1 MYTLGNLVTKVS
13 QVKSNNSIILN
24 AGVFGGLC
32 YIDVNYFSCFLRE
45 SEMNATAVNNDVQSL
60 LKPLPKAFN
69 KKKFALSYG
78 VVNNQVLSEIQNLAK
93 KQCLGKNPWPEI
105 NNINSWMITAET
117 ATFMKW
123 GGLGM
128 IASELPEAFNAVYG
142 KNGDKLS
149 VVTPLYLGN
158 TGKKKAV
165 LSGDVYTG
173 GENKQIQLKEVKV
186 ITVPF
191 VGDKQA
197 LNKFKVK
204 VYTGRFNDTDYIFFE
219 NERFFSINPHKD
231 NPPAQDGCYVKNEYG
246 INEVERFAFLS
257 KAVYELLKEI
267 FDGKIKDISAPN
279 VVIANDWHSGALS
292 GLTKYFTVA
301 QAEALRMKPE
311 LADKLKALP
320 IVHIAHH
327 LGYQGWDYE
336 LTSKLLNSLYE
347 NTATLVFKN
356 AKAIKNSN
364 PRAVNTLIVSDCYNQ
379 ASCNFH
385 LADRVVTVSKN
396 YMEEVSK
403 ELGFGFDFRDILK
416 IRKDHRNFFGIV
428 NGYEKKLISPNQ
440 EKIAGVNDY
449 FREFEFKVFDEHS
462 LDAKNH
468 NKAEFIRFISKIAS
482 DPDYKKSVIPL
493 IETYKFADISQS
505 VKNPAETPI
514 FCATSRLV
522 EQKGYDIAAQ
532 AILKL
537 IQDYDDFKKEL
548 PIFVM
553 GGAGDDVNFAILT
566 ELKDKVSKINP
577 EAGKR
582 IFVFRGYRDQ
592 FAYAVQ
598 LASDFYLMPCRFEPC
613 GLTQMEAM
621 AKGALPVAMS
631 TGGLVDTI
639 DDGVNGFRTEVFFTE
654 GRRVYGSNLTAQ
666 RLKNNVNAYAETLRK
681 SLDTF
686 YENPET
692 IMQMKKNAMIKDFGW
707 SVEGGSLE
715 KYYNLLRFGHL

>member
-1 MYTLGNLVTKVS
+1 
-13 QVKSNNSIILN
+13 
-24 AGVFGGLC
+24 
-32 YIDVNYFSCFLRE
+32 
-45 SEMNATAVNNDVQSL
+45 MNANAVNFDVQNQL
-60 LKPLPKAFN
+60 RPLPKAFN
-69 KKKFALSYG
+69 KKKFVLSYN
-78 VVNNQVLSEIQNLAK
+78 VVNNPILSEIQNLSK

-105 NNINSWMITAET
+105 QKINSWMISAET

-128 IASELPEAFNAVYG
+128 IASELPEVFNHVFG
-142 KNGDKLS
+142 KNGEQLS
-149 VVTPLYLGN
+149 VVTPMYLGD
-158 TGKKKAV
+158 TKKKKAAFE
-165 LSGDVYTG
+165 GDVYTG
-173 GENKQIQLKEVKV
+173 TENKKIQLKKIRV

-191 VGDKQA
+191 AADRPA
-197 LNKFKVK
+197 LHKFKVT
-204 VYTGRFNDTDYIFFE
+204 VYTGVFNNTNYIFLA
-219 NERFFSINPHKD
+219 NDRFFSINPHPD
-231 NPPAQDGCYVKNEYG
+231 NPSAQDGCYVMNEFG
-246 INEVERFAFLS
+246 INEVERFAFFS

-267 FDGKIKDISAPN
+267 FEGKIKDISRPN
-279 VVIANDWHSGALS
+279 VLIANDWHSGALS
-292 GLTKYFTVA
+292 GLTKYFTKA
-301 QAEALRMKPE
+301 QIEAQRMSPE
-311 LADKLKALP
+311 LAEKMKALP
-320 IVHIAHH
+320 IVHVAHH
-327 LGYQGWDYE
+327 LGYQGWDYDN
-336 LTSKLLNSLYE
+336 TSRILNSLYE

-364 PRAVNTLIVSDCYNQ
+364 PRATNTLIVSDCYNQ

-428 NGYEKKLISPNQ
+428 NGYEKKLISPNK
-440 EKIAGVNDY
+440 EKIEGLNTY
-449 FREFEFKVFDEHS
+449 FQGFDFRVFDENS
-462 LDAKNH
+462 LEAKNH
-468 NKAEFIRFISKIAS
+468 NKAEFIKLISKIAA

-493 IETYKFADISQS
+493 IDIYKFEDISQS

-537 IQDYDDFKKEL
+537 IHEFDDFKKEL

-553 GGAGDDVNFAILT
+553 GGAGDDTNFAILT
-566 ELKDKVSKINP
+566 HLKDKISQINP
-577 EAGKR
+577 KAGER

-621 AKGALPVAMS
+621 AKGALPVARS
-631 TGGLVDTI
+631 TGGLVDTV

-654 GRRVYGSNLTAQ
+654 GRRVYGNNLTAK
-666 RLKNNVNAYAETLRK
+666 RLKNNVNAYAETLQK
-681 SLDTF
+681 VLDTF
-686 YENPET
+686 YNNPQT
-692 IMQMKKNAMIKDFGW
+692 ITEMKKNAMIKNFGW
-707 SVEGGSLE
+707 DVEDGSLY

>member
-1 MYTLGNLVTKVS
+1 
-13 QVKSNNSIILN
+13 
-24 AGVFGGLC
+24 
-32 YIDVNYFSCFLRE
+32 
-45 SEMNATAVNNDVQSL
+45 MNANAVNFDVQNQL
-60 LKPLPKAFN
+60 RPLPKAFN
-69 KKKFALSYG
+69 KKKFVLSYN
-78 VVNNQVLSEIQNLAK
+78 VVNNPILSEIQNLSK

-105 NNINSWMITAET
+105 QKINSWMISAET

-128 IASELPEAFNAVYG
+128 IASELPEVFNHVFG
-142 KNGDKLS
+142 KNGEQLS
-149 VVTPLYLGN
+149 VVTPMYLGD
-158 TGKKKAV
+158 TKKKKAV
-165 LSGDVYTG
+165 FEGDVYTG
-173 GENKQIQLKEVKV
+173 TENKKIQLKKIRV

-191 VGDKQA
+191 AADRPA
-197 LNKFKVK
+197 LHKFKVT
-204 VYTGRFNDTDYIFFE
+204 VYTGVFNNTNYIFLA
-219 NERFFSINPHKD
+219 NDRFFSINPHPD
-231 NPPAQDGCYVKNEYG
+231 NPSAQDGCYVMNEFG
-246 INEVERFAFLS
+246 INEVERFAFFS

-267 FDGKIKDISAPN
+267 FEGKIKDISRPN
-279 VVIANDWHSGALS
+279 VLIANDWHSGALS
-292 GLTKYFTVA
+292 GLTKYFTKA
-301 QAEALRMKPE
+301 QIEAQRMSPE
-311 LADKLKALP
+311 LAEKMKSLP
-320 IVHIAHH
+320 IVHVAHH
-327 LGYQGWDYE
+327 LGYQGWDYDN
-336 LTSKLLNSLYE
+336 TSRILNSLYE

-364 PRAVNTLIVSDCYNQ
+364 PRATNTLIVSDCYNQ

-428 NGYEKKLISPNQ
+428 NGYEKKLISPNK
-440 EKIAGVNDY
+440 EKIEGLNTY
-449 FREFEFKVFDEHS
+449 FQGFDFRVFDENS
-462 LDAKNH
+462 LEAKNH
-468 NKAEFIRFISKIAS
+468 NKAEFIKLISKIAA

-493 IETYKFADISQS
+493 IDIYKFEDISQS

-537 IQDYDDFKKEL
+537 IHEFDDFKKEL

-553 GGAGDDVNFAILT
+553 GGAGDDTNFAILT
-566 ELKDKVSKINP
+566 HLKDKISQINP
-577 EAGKR
+577 KAGER

-631 TGGLVDTI
+631 TGGLVDTV

-654 GRRVYGSNLTAQ
+654 GRRVYGNNLTAK
-666 RLKNNVNAYAETLRK
+666 RLKNNVNAYAETLQK
-681 SLDTF
+681 VLDTF
-686 YENPET
+686 YNNPQT
-692 IMQMKKNAMIKDFGW
+692 ITEMKKNAMIKNFGW
-707 SVEGGSLE
+707 DVEDGSLY

>member
-1 MYTLGNLVTKVS
+1 
-13 QVKSNNSIILN
+13 
-24 AGVFGGLC
+24 
-32 YIDVNYFSCFLRE
+32 
-45 SEMNATAVNNDVQSL
+45 MNANAVNFDVQNQL
-60 LKPLPKAFN
+60 RPLPKAFN
-69 KKKFALSYG
+69 KKKFVLSYN
-78 VVNNQVLSEIQNLAK
+78 VVNNPILSEIQNLSK

-105 NNINSWMITAET
+105 QKINSWMISAET

-128 IASELPEAFNAVYG
+128 IASELPEVFNHVFG
-142 KNGDKLS
+142 KNGEQLS
-149 VVTPLYLGN
+149 VVTPMYLGD
-158 TGKKKAV
+158 TKKKKAAFE
-165 LSGDVYTG
+165 GDVYTG
-173 GENKQIQLKEVKV
+173 TENKKIQLKKIRV

-191 VGDKQA
+191 AADRPA
-197 LNKFKVK
+197 LHKFKVT
-204 VYTGRFNDTDYIFFE
+204 VYTGVFNNTNYIFLA
-219 NERFFSINPHKD
+219 NDRFFSINPHPD
-231 NPPAQDGCYVKNEYG
+231 NPSAQDGCYVMNEFG
-246 INEVERFAFLS
+246 INEVERFAFFS

-267 FDGKIKDISAPN
+267 FEGKIKDISRPN
-279 VVIANDWHSGALS
+279 VLIANDWHSGALS
-292 GLTKYFTVA
+292 GLTKYFTKA
-301 QAEALRMKPE
+301 QIEAQRMSPE
-311 LADKLKALP
+311 LAEKMKALP
-320 IVHIAHH
+320 IVHVAHH
-327 LGYQGWDYE
+327 LGYQGWDYDN
-336 LTSKLLNSLYE
+336 TSRILNSLYE

-364 PRAVNTLIVSDCYNQ
+364 PRATNTLIVSDCYNQ

-428 NGYEKKLISPNQ
+428 NGYEKKLISPNK
-440 EKIAGVNDY
+440 EKIEGLNTY
-449 FREFEFKVFDEHS
+449 FQGFDFRVFDENS
-462 LDAKNH
+462 LEAKNH
-468 NKAEFIRFISKIAS
+468 NKAEFIKLISKIAA

-493 IETYKFADISQS
+493 IDIYKFEDISQS

-537 IQDYDDFKKEL
+537 IHEFDDFKKEL

-553 GGAGDDVNFAILT
+553 GGAGDDTNFAILT
-566 ELKDKVSKINP
+566 HLKDKISQINP
-577 EAGKR
+577 KAGER

-621 AKGALPVAMS
+621 TKGALPVAMS
-631 TGGLVDTI
+631 TGGLVDTV

-654 GRRVYGSNLTAQ
+654 GRRVYGNNLTAK
-666 RLKNNVNAYAETLRK
+666 RLKNNVNAYAETLQK
-681 SLDTF
+681 VLDTF
-686 YENPET
+686 YNNPQT
-692 IMQMKKNAMIKDFGW
+692 ITEMKKNAMIKNFGW
-707 SVEGGSLE
+707 DVEDGSLY

>member
-1 MYTLGNLVTKVS
+1 
-13 QVKSNNSIILN
+13 
-24 AGVFGGLC
+24 
-32 YIDVNYFSCFLRE
+32 
-45 SEMNATAVNNDVQSL
+45 MNANAVNFDVQNQL
-60 LKPLPKAFN
+60 RPLPKAFN
-69 KKKFALSYG
+69 KKKFVLSYN
-78 VVNNQVLSEIQNLAK
+78 VVNNPILSEIQNLSK

-105 NNINSWMITAET
+105 QKINSWMISAET

-128 IASELPEAFNAVYG
+128 IASELPEVFNHVFG
-142 KNGDKLS
+142 KNGEQLS
-149 VVTPLYLGN
+149 VVTPMYLGD
-158 TGKKKAV
+158 TKKKKAAFE
-165 LSGDVYTG
+165 GDVYTG
-173 GENKQIQLKEVKV
+173 TENKKIQLKKIRV

-191 VGDKQA
+191 AADRPA
-197 LNKFKVK
+197 LHKFKVT
-204 VYTGRFNDTDYIFFE
+204 VYTGVFNNTNYIFLA
-219 NERFFSINPHKD
+219 NDRFFSINPHPD
-231 NPPAQDGCYVKNEYG
+231 NPSAQDGCYVMNEFG
-246 INEVERFAFLS
+246 INEVERFAFFS

-267 FDGKIKDISAPN
+267 FEGKIKDISRPN
-279 VVIANDWHSGALS
+279 VLIANDWHSGALS
-292 GLTKYFTVA
+292 GLTKYFTKA
-301 QAEALRMKPE
+301 QIEAQRMSPE
-311 LADKLKALP
+311 LAEKMKALP
-320 IVHIAHH
+320 IVHVAHH
-327 LGYQGWDYE
+327 LGYQGWDYDN
-336 LTSKLLNSLYE
+336 TSRILNSLYE

-364 PRAVNTLIVSDCYNQ
+364 PRATNTLIVSDCYNQ

-428 NGYEKKLISPNQ
+428 NGYEKKLISPNK
-440 EKIAGVNDY
+440 EKIEGLNTY
-449 FREFEFKVFDEHS
+449 FQGFDFRVFDENS
-462 LDAKNH
+462 LEAKNH
-468 NKAEFIRFISKIAS
+468 NTAEFIKLISKIAA

-493 IETYKFADISQS
+493 IDIYKFEDISQS

-537 IQDYDDFKKEL
+537 IHEFDDFKKEL

-553 GGAGDDVNFAILT
+553 GGAGDDTNFAILT
-566 ELKDKVSKINP
+566 HLKDKISQINP
-577 EAGKR
+577 KAGER

-631 TGGLVDTI
+631 TGGLVDTV

-654 GRRVYGSNLTAQ
+654 GRRVYGNNLTAK
-666 RLKNNVNAYAETLRK
+666 RLKNNVNAYAETLQK
-681 SLDTF
+681 VLDTF
-686 YENPET
+686 YNNPQT
-692 IMQMKKNAMIKDFGW
+692 ITEMKKNAMIKNFGW
-707 SVEGGSLE
+707 DVEDGSLY

>member
-1 MYTLGNLVTKVS
+1 
-13 QVKSNNSIILN
+13 
-24 AGVFGGLC
+24 
-32 YIDVNYFSCFLRE
+32 
-45 SEMNATAVNNDVQSL
+45 MNANAVNFDVQNQL
-60 LKPLPKAFN
+60 RPLPKAFN
-69 KKKFALSYG
+69 KKKFVLSYN
-78 VVNNQVLSEIQNLAK
+78 VVNNPILSEIQNLSK

-105 NNINSWMITAET
+105 QKINSWMISAET

-128 IASELPEAFNAVYG
+128 IASELPEVFNHVFG
-142 KNGDKLS
+142 KNGEQLS
-149 VVTPLYLGN
+149 VVTPMYLGD
-158 TGKKKAV
+158 TKKKKAAFE
-165 LSGDVYTG
+165 GDVYTG
-173 GENKQIQLKEVKV
+173 TENKKIQLKKIRV

-191 VGDKQA
+191 AADRPA
-197 LNKFKVK
+197 LHKFKVT
-204 VYTGRFNDTDYIFFE
+204 VYTGVFNNTNYIFLA
-219 NERFFSINPHKD
+219 NDRFFSINPHPD
-231 NPPAQDGCYVKNEYG
+231 NPSAQDGCYVMNEFG
-246 INEVERFAFLS
+246 INEVERFAFFS

-267 FDGKIKDISAPN
+267 FEGKIKDISRPN
-279 VVIANDWHSGALS
+279 VLISNDWHSGALS
-292 GLTKYFTVA
+292 GLTKYFTKA
-301 QAEALRMKPE
+301 QIEAQRMSPE
-311 LADKLKALP
+311 LAEKMKALP
-320 IVHIAHH
+320 IVHVAHH
-327 LGYQGWDYE
+327 LGYQGWDYDN
-336 LTSKLLNSLYE
+336 TSRILNSLYE

-364 PRAVNTLIVSDCYNQ
+364 PRATNTLIVSDCYNQ

-428 NGYEKKLISPNQ
+428 NGYEKKLISPNK
-440 EKIAGVNDY
+440 EKIEGLNTY
-449 FREFEFKVFDEHS
+449 FQGFDFRVFDENS
-462 LDAKNH
+462 LEAKNH
-468 NKAEFIRFISKIAS
+468 NKAEFIKLISKIAA

-493 IETYKFADISQS
+493 IDIYKFEDISQS

-537 IQDYDDFKKEL
+537 IHEFDDFKKEL

-553 GGAGDDVNFAILT
+553 GGAGDDTNFAILT
-566 ELKDKVSKINP
+566 HLKDKISQINP
-577 EAGKR
+577 KAGER

-631 TGGLVDTI
+631 TGGLVDTV

-654 GRRVYGSNLTAQ
+654 GRRVYGNNLTAK
-666 RLKNNVNAYAETLRK
+666 RLKNNVNAYAETLQK
-681 SLDTF
+681 VLDTF
-686 YENPET
+686 YNNPQT
-692 IMQMKKNAMIKDFGW
+692 ITEMKKNAMIKNFGW
-707 SVEGGSLE
+707 DVEDGSLY

>member
-1 MYTLGNLVTKVS
+1 
-13 QVKSNNSIILN
+13 
-24 AGVFGGLC
+24 
-32 YIDVNYFSCFLRE
+32 
-45 SEMNATAVNNDVQSL
+45 MNANAVNFDVQNQL
-60 LKPLPKAFN
+60 RPLPKAFN
-69 KKKFALSYG
+69 KKKFVLSYN
-78 VVNNQVLSEIQNLAK
+78 VVNNPILSEIQNLSK

-105 NNINSWMITAET
+105 QKINSWMISAET

-128 IASELPEAFNAVYG
+128 IASELPEVFNHVFG
-142 KNGDKLS
+142 KNGEQLS
-149 VVTPLYLGN
+149 VVTPMYLGD
-158 TGKKKAV
+158 TKKKKAAFE
-165 LSGDVYTG
+165 GDVYTG
-173 GENKQIQLKEVKV
+173 TENKKIQLKKIRV

-191 VGDKQA
+191 AADRPA
-197 LNKFKVK
+197 LHKFKVT
-204 VYTGRFNDTDYIFFE
+204 VYTGVFNNTNYIFLA
-219 NERFFSINPHKD
+219 NDRFFSINPHPD
-231 NPPAQDGCYVKNEYG
+231 NPSAQDGCYVMNEFG
-246 INEVERFAFLS
+246 INEVERFAFFS

-267 FDGKIKDISAPN
+267 FEGKIKDISRPN
-279 VVIANDWHSGALS
+279 VLIANDWHSGALS
-292 GLTKYFTVA
+292 GLTKYFTKA
-301 QAEALRMKPE
+301 QIEAQRMSPE
-311 LADKLKALP
+311 LAEKMKTLP
-320 IVHIAHH
+320 IVHVAHH
-327 LGYQGWDYE
+327 LGYQGWDYDN
-336 LTSKLLNSLYE
+336 TSRILNSLYE

-364 PRAVNTLIVSDCYNQ
+364 PRATNTLIVSDCYNQ

-428 NGYEKKLISPNQ
+428 NGYEKKLISPNK
-440 EKIAGVNDY
+440 EKIEGLNTY
-449 FREFEFKVFDEHS
+449 FQGFDFRVFDENS
-462 LDAKNH
+462 LEAKNH
-468 NKAEFIRFISKIAS
+468 NKAEFIKLISKIAA

-493 IETYKFADISQS
+493 IDIYKFEDISQS

-537 IQDYDDFKKEL
+537 IHEFDDFKKEL

-553 GGAGDDVNFAILT
+553 GGAGDDTNFAILT
-566 ELKDKVSKINP
+566 HLKDKISQINP
-577 EAGKR
+577 KAGER

-631 TGGLVDTI
+631 TGGLVDTV

-654 GRRVYGSNLTAQ
+654 GRRVYGNNLTAK
-666 RLKNNVNAYAETLRK
+666 RLKNNVNAYAETLQK
-681 SLDTF
+681 VLDTF
-686 YENPET
+686 YNNPQT
-692 IMQMKKNAMIKDFGW
+692 ITEMKKNAMIKNFGW
-707 SVEGGSLE
+707 DVEDGSLY

>member
-1 MYTLGNLVTKVS
+1 
-13 QVKSNNSIILN
+13 
-24 AGVFGGLC
+24 
-32 YIDVNYFSCFLRE
+32 
-45 SEMNATAVNNDVQSL
+45 MNANAVNFDVQNQL
-60 LKPLPKAFN
+60 RPLPKAFN
-69 KKKFALSYG
+69 KKKFVLSYN
-78 VVNNQVLSEIQNLAK
+78 VVNNPILSEIQNLSK

-105 NNINSWMITAET
+105 QKINSWMISAET

-128 IASELPEAFNAVYG
+128 IASELPEVFNHVFG
-142 KNGDKLS
+142 KNGEQLS
-149 VVTPLYLGN
+149 VVTPMYLGD
-158 TGKKKAV
+158 TKKKKAAFE
-165 LSGDVYTG
+165 GDVYTG
-173 GENKQIQLKEVKV
+173 TENKKIQLKKIRV

-191 VGDKQA
+191 AADRPA
-197 LNKFKVK
+197 LHKFKVT
-204 VYTGRFNDTDYIFFE
+204 VYTGVFNNTNYIFLA
-219 NERFFSINPHKD
+219 NDRFFSINPHPD
-231 NPPAQDGCYVKNEYG
+231 NPSAQDGCYVMNEFG
-246 INEVERFAFLS
+246 INEVERFAFFS

-267 FDGKIKDISAPN
+267 FEGKIKDISRPN
-279 VVIANDWHSGALS
+279 VLIANDWHSGALS
-292 GLTKYFTVA
+292 GLTKYFTKA
-301 QAEALRMKPE
+301 QIEAQRMSPE
-311 LADKLKALP
+311 LAEKMKALP
-320 IVHIAHH
+320 IVHVSHH
-327 LGYQGWDYE
+327 LGYQGWDYDN
-336 LTSKLLNSLYE
+336 TSRILYSLYE

-364 PRAVNTLIVSDCYNQ
+364 PRATNTLIVSDCYNQ

-428 NGYEKKLISPNQ
+428 NGYEKKLISPNK
-440 EKIAGVNDY
+440 EKIEGLNTY
-449 FREFEFKVFDEHS
+449 FQGFDFRVFDENS
-462 LDAKNH
+462 LEAKNH
-468 NKAEFIRFISKIAS
+468 NKAEFIKLISKIAA

-493 IETYKFADISQS
+493 IDIYKFEDISQS

-537 IQDYDDFKKEL
+537 IHEFDDFKKEL

-553 GGAGDDVNFAILT
+553 GGAGDDTNFAILT
-566 ELKDKVSKINP
+566 HLKDKISQINP
-577 EAGKR
+577 KAGER

-631 TGGLVDTI
+631 TGGLVDTV

-654 GRRVYGSNLTAQ
+654 GRRVYGNNLTAK
-666 RLKNNVNAYAETLRK
+666 RLKNNVNAYAETLQK
-681 SLDTF
+681 VLDTF
-686 YENPET
+686 YNNPQT
-692 IMQMKKNAMIKDFGW
+692 ITEMKKNAMIKNFGW
-707 SVEGGSLE
+707 DVEDGSLY

>member
-1 MYTLGNLVTKVS
+1 
-13 QVKSNNSIILN
+13 
-24 AGVFGGLC
+24 
-32 YIDVNYFSCFLRE
+32 
-45 SEMNATAVNNDVQSL
+45 
-60 LKPLPKAFN
+60 
-69 KKKFALSYG
+69 
-78 VVNNQVLSEIQNLAK
+78 
-93 KQCLGKNPWPEI
+93 
-105 NNINSWMITAET
+105 MISAET

-128 IASELPEAFNAVYG
+128 IASELPEVFNHVFG
-142 KNGDKLS
+142 KNGEQLS
-149 VVTPLYLGN
+149 VVTPMYLGD
-158 TGKKKAV
+158 TKKKKAAFE
-165 LSGDVYTG
+165 GDVYTG
-173 GENKQIQLKEVKV
+173 TENKKIQLKKIRV

-191 VGDKQA
+191 AADRPA
-197 LNKFKVK
+197 LHKFKVT
-204 VYTGRFNDTDYIFFE
+204 VYTGVFNNTNYIFLA
-219 NERFFSINPHKD
+219 NDRFFSINPHPN
-231 NPPAQDGCYVKNEYG
+231 NPSAQDGCYVMNEFG
-246 INEVERFAFLS
+246 INEVERFAFFS

-267 FDGKIKDISAPN
+267 FEGKIKDISRPN
-279 VVIANDWHSGALS
+279 VLIANDWHSGALS
-292 GLTKYFTVA
+292 GLTKYFTKA
-301 QAEALRMKPE
+301 QIEAQRMSPE
-311 LADKLKALP
+311 LAEKMKSLP
-320 IVHIAHH
+320 IVHVAHH
-327 LGYQGWDYE
+327 LGYQGWDYDN
-336 LTSKLLNSLYE
+336 TSRILNSLYE

-364 PRAVNTLIVSDCYNQ
+364 PRATNTLIVSDCYNQ

-428 NGYEKKLISPNQ
+428 NGYEKKLISPNK
-440 EKIAGVNDY
+440 EKIEGLNTY
-449 FREFEFKVFDEHS
+449 FQGFDFRVFDENS
-462 LDAKNH
+462 LEAKNH
-468 NKAEFIRFISKIAS
+468 NKAEFIKLISKIAA

-493 IETYKFADISQS
+493 IDIYKFEDISQS

-537 IQDYDDFKKEL
+537 IHEFDDFKKEL

-553 GGAGDDVNFAILT
+553 GGAGDDTNFAILT
-566 ELKDKVSKINP
+566 HLKDKISQINP
-577 EAGKR
+577 KAGER

-631 TGGLVDTI
+631 TGGLVDTV

-654 GRRVYGSNLTAQ
+654 GRRVYGNNLTAK
-666 RLKNNVNAYAETLRK
+666 RLKNNVNAYAETLQK
-681 SLDTF
+681 VLDTF
-686 YENPET
+686 YNNPQT
-692 IMQMKKNAMIKDFGW
+692 ITEMKKNAMIKNFGW
-707 SVEGGSLE
+707 DVEDGSLY

>member
-1 MYTLGNLVTKVS
+1 
-13 QVKSNNSIILN
+13 
-24 AGVFGGLC
+24 
-32 YIDVNYFSCFLRE
+32 
-45 SEMNATAVNNDVQSL
+45 MNANAVNFDVQNQL
-60 LKPLPKAFN
+60 RPLPKAFN
-69 KKKFALSYG
+69 KKKFVLSYN
-78 VVNNQVLSEIQNLAK
+78 VVNNPILSEIQNLSK

-105 NNINSWMITAET
+105 QKINSWMISAET

-128 IASELPEAFNAVYG
+128 IASELPEVFNHVFG
-142 KNGDKLS
+142 KNGEQLS
-149 VVTPLYLGN
+149 VVTPMYLGD
-158 TGKKKAV
+158 TKKKKAAFE
-165 LSGDVYTG
+165 GDVYTG
-173 GENKQIQLKEVKV
+173 TENKKIQLKKIRV

-191 VGDKQA
+191 AADRPA
-197 LNKFKVK
+197 LHKFKVT
-204 VYTGRFNDTDYIFFE
+204 VYTGVFNNTNYIFLA
-219 NERFFSINPHKD
+219 NDRFFSINPHPD
-231 NPPAQDGCYVKNEYG
+231 NPSAQDGCYVMNEFG
-246 INEVERFAFLS
+246 INEVERFAFFS

-267 FDGKIKDISAPN
+267 FEGKIKDISRPN
-279 VVIANDWHSGALS
+279 VLIANDWHSGALS
-292 GLTKYFTVA
+292 GLTKYFTKA
-301 QAEALRMKPE
+301 QIEAQRMSPE
-311 LADKLKALP
+311 LAEKMKALP
-320 IVHIAHH
+320 IVHVAHH
-327 LGYQGWDYE
+327 LGYQAWDYDN
-336 LTSKLLNSLYE
+336 TSRILNSLYE

-364 PRAVNTLIVSDCYNQ
+364 PRATNTLIVSDCYNQ

-428 NGYEKKLISPNQ
+428 NGYEKKLISPNK
-440 EKIAGVNDY
+440 EKIEGLNTY
-449 FREFEFKVFDEHS
+449 FQGFDFRVFDENS
-462 LDAKNH
+462 LEAKNH
-468 NKAEFIRFISKIAS
+468 NKAEFIKLISKIAA

-493 IETYKFADISQS
+493 IDIYKFEDISQS

-537 IQDYDDFKKEL
+537 IHEFDDFKKEL

-553 GGAGDDVNFAILT
+553 GGAGDDTNFAILT
-566 ELKDKVSKINP
+566 HLKDKISQINP
-577 EAGKR
+577 KAGER

-631 TGGLVDTI
+631 TGGLVDTV

-654 GRRVYGSNLTAQ
+654 GRRVYGNNLTAK
-666 RLKNNVNAYAETLRK
+666 RLKNNVNAYAETLQK
-681 SLDTF
+681 VLDTF
-686 YENPET
+686 YNNPQT
-692 IMQMKKNAMIKDFGW
+692 ITEMKKNAMIKNFGW
-707 SVEGGSLE
+707 DVEDGSLY

>member
-1 MYTLGNLVTKVS
+1 
-13 QVKSNNSIILN
+13 
-24 AGVFGGLC
+24 
-32 YIDVNYFSCFLRE
+32 
-45 SEMNATAVNNDVQSL
+45 MNANAVNFDVQNQL
-60 LKPLPKAFN
+60 RPLPKAFN
-69 KKKFALSYG
+69 KKKFVLSYN
-78 VVNNQVLSEIQNLAK
+78 VVNNPILSEIQNLSK

-105 NNINSWMITAET
+105 QKINSWMISAET

-128 IASELPEAFNAVYG
+128 IASELPEVFNHVFG
-142 KNGDKLS
+142 KNGEQLS
-149 VVTPLYLGN
+149 VVTPMYLGD
-158 TGKKKAV
+158 TKKKKAAFE
-165 LSGDVYTG
+165 GDVYTG
-173 GENKQIQLKEVKV
+173 TENKKIQLKKIRV

-191 VGDKQA
+191 AADRPA
-197 LNKFKVK
+197 LHKFKVT
-204 VYTGRFNDTDYIFFE
+204 VYTGVFNNTNYIFLA
-219 NERFFSINPHKD
+219 NDRFFSINPHPD
-231 NPPAQDGCYVKNEYG
+231 NPSAQDGCYVMNEFG
-246 INEVERFAFLS
+246 INEVERFAFFS

-267 FDGKIKDISAPN
+267 FEGKIKDISRPN
-279 VVIANDWHSGALS
+279 VLIANDWHSGALS
-292 GLTKYFTVA
+292 GLTKYFTKA
-301 QAEALRMKPE
+301 QIEAQRMSPE
-311 LADKLKALP
+311 LAEKMKALP
-320 IVHIAHH
+320 IVHVAHH
-327 LGYQGWDYE
+327 LGYQGWDYDN
-336 LTSKLLNSLYE
+336 TSRILNSLYE

-364 PRAVNTLIVSDCYNQ
+364 PRATNTLIVSDCYNQ

-428 NGYEKKLISPNQ
+428 NGYEKKLISPNK
-440 EKIAGVNDY
+440 EKIEGLNTY
-449 FREFEFKVFDEHS
+449 FQGFDFRVFDENS
-462 LDAKNH
+462 LEAKNH
-468 NKAEFIRFISKIAS
+468 NKAEFIKLISKIAA

-493 IETYKFADISQS
+493 IDIYKFEDISQS

-537 IQDYDDFKKEL
+537 IHEFDDFKKEL

-553 GGAGDDVNFAILT
+553 GGAGDDTNFAILT
-566 ELKDKVSKINP
+566 HLKDKISQINP
-577 EAGKR
+577 KAGER
-582 IFVFRGYRDQ
+582 IFIFRGYRDQ

-631 TGGLVDTI
+631 TGGLVDTV

-654 GRRVYGSNLTAQ
+654 GRRVYGNNLTAK
-666 RLKNNVNAYAETLRK
+666 RLKNNVNAYAETLQK
-681 SLDTF
+681 VLDTF
-686 YENPET
+686 YNNPQT
-692 IMQMKKNAMIKDFGW
+692 ITEMKKNAMIKNFGW
-707 SVEGGSLE
+707 DVEDGSLY

>member
-1 MYTLGNLVTKVS
+1 
-13 QVKSNNSIILN
+13 
-24 AGVFGGLC
+24 
-32 YIDVNYFSCFLRE
+32 
-45 SEMNATAVNNDVQSL
+45 MNANAVNFDVQNQL
-60 LKPLPKAFN
+60 RPLPKAFN
-69 KKKFALSYG
+69 KKKFVLSYN
-78 VVNNQVLSEIQNLAK
+78 VVNNPILSEIQNLSK

-105 NNINSWMITAET
+105 QKINSWMISAET

-128 IASELPEAFNAVYG
+128 IASELPEVFNHVFG
-142 KNGDKLS
+142 KNGEQLS
-149 VVTPLYLGN
+149 VVTPMYLGD
-158 TGKKKAV
+158 TKKKKAAFE
-165 LSGDVYTG
+165 GDVYTG
-173 GENKQIQLKEVKV
+173 TENKKIQLKKIRV

-191 VGDKQA
+191 AADRPV
-197 LNKFKVK
+197 LHKFKVT
-204 VYTGRFNDTDYIFFE
+204 VYTGVFNNTNYIFLA
-219 NERFFSINPHKD
+219 NDRFFSINPHPD
-231 NPPAQDGCYVKNEYG
+231 NPSAQDGCYVMNEFG
-246 INEVERFAFLS
+246 INEVERFAFFS

-267 FDGKIKDISAPN
+267 FEGKIKDISRPN
-279 VVIANDWHSGALS
+279 VLIANDWHSGALS
-292 GLTKYFTVA
+292 GLTKYFTKA
-301 QAEALRMKPE
+301 QIEAQRMSPE
-311 LADKLKALP
+311 LAEKMKSLP
-320 IVHIAHH
+320 IVHVAHH
-327 LGYQGWDYE
+327 LGYQGWDYDN
-336 LTSKLLNSLYE
+336 TSRILNSLYE

-364 PRAVNTLIVSDCYNQ
+364 PRATNTLIVSDCYNQ

-428 NGYEKKLISPNQ
+428 NGYEKKLISPNK
-440 EKIAGVNDY
+440 EKIEGLNTY
-449 FREFEFKVFDEHS
+449 FQGFDFRVFDENS
-462 LDAKNH
+462 LEAKNH
-468 NKAEFIRFISKIAS
+468 NKAEFIKLISKIAA

-493 IETYKFADISQS
+493 IDIYKFEDISQS

-537 IQDYDDFKKEL
+537 IHEFDDFKKEL

-553 GGAGDDVNFAILT
+553 GGAGDDTNFAILT
-566 ELKDKVSKINP
+566 HLKDKISQINP
-577 EAGKR
+577 KAGER

-631 TGGLVDTI
+631 TGGLVDTV

-654 GRRVYGSNLTAQ
+654 GRRVYGNNLTAK
-666 RLKNNVNAYAETLRK
+666 RLKNNVNAYAETLQK
-681 SLDTF
+681 VLDTF
-686 YENPET
+686 YNNPQT
-692 IMQMKKNAMIKDFGW
+692 ITEMKKNAMIKNFGW
-707 SVEGGSLE
+707 DVEDGSLY

>member
-1 MYTLGNLVTKVS
+1 
-13 QVKSNNSIILN
+13 
-24 AGVFGGLC
+24 
-32 YIDVNYFSCFLRE
+32 
-45 SEMNATAVNNDVQSL
+45 MNANAVNFDVQNQL
-60 LKPLPKAFN
+60 RPLPKAFN
-69 KKKFALSYG
+69 KKKFVLSYN
-78 VVNNQVLSEIQNLAK
+78 VVNNPILSEIQNLSK

-105 NNINSWMITAET
+105 QKINSWMISAET

-128 IASELPEAFNAVYG
+128 IASELPEVFNHVFG
-142 KNGDKLS
+142 KNGEQLS
-149 VVTPLYLGN
+149 VVTPMYLGD
-158 TGKKKAV
+158 TKKKKAAFE
-165 LSGDVYTG
+165 GDVYTG
-173 GENKQIQLKEVKV
+173 TENKKIQLKKIRV

-191 VGDKQA
+191 AADRPA
-197 LNKFKVK
+197 LHKFKVT
-204 VYTGRFNDTDYIFFE
+204 VYTGVFNNTNYIFLA
-219 NERFFSINPHKD
+219 NDRFFSINPHPD
-231 NPPAQDGCYVKNEYG
+231 NPSAQDGCYVMNEFG
-246 INEVERFAFLS
+246 INEVERFAFFS

-267 FDGKIKDISAPN
+267 FEGKIKDISRPN
-279 VVIANDWHSGALS
+279 VLIANDWHSGALS
-292 GLTKYFTVA
+292 GLTKYFTKA
-301 QAEALRMKPE
+301 QIEAQRMSPE
-311 LADKLKALP
+311 LAEKMKALP
-320 IVHIAHH
+320 IVHVAHH
-327 LGYQGWDYE
+327 LGYQGWDYDN
-336 LTSKLLNSLYE
+336 TSRILNSLYE

-364 PRAVNTLIVSDCYNQ
+364 PRATNTLIVSDCYNQ

-385 LADRVVTVSKN
+385 LADRVVTVSQN

-428 NGYEKKLISPNQ
+428 NGYEKKLISPNK
-440 EKIAGVNDY
+440 EKIEGLNTY
-449 FREFEFKVFDEHS
+449 FQGFDFRVFDENS
-462 LDAKNH
+462 LEAKNH
-468 NKAEFIRFISKIAS
+468 NKAEFIKLISKIAA

-493 IETYKFADISQS
+493 IDIYKFEDISQS

-537 IQDYDDFKKEL
+537 IHEFDDFKKEL

-553 GGAGDDVNFAILT
+553 GGAGDDTNFAILT
-566 ELKDKVSKINP
+566 HLKDKISQINP
-577 EAGKR
+577 KAGER

-631 TGGLVDTI
+631 TGGLVDTV

-654 GRRVYGSNLTAQ
+654 GRRVYGNNLTAK
-666 RLKNNVNAYAETLRK
+666 RLKNNVNAYAETLQK
-681 SLDTF
+681 VLDTF
-686 YENPET
+686 YNNPQT
-692 IMQMKKNAMIKDFGW
+692 ITEMKKNAMIKNFGW
-707 SVEGGSLE
+707 DVEDGSLY

>member
-1 MYTLGNLVTKVS
+1 
-13 QVKSNNSIILN
+13 
-24 AGVFGGLC
+24 
-32 YIDVNYFSCFLRE
+32 
-45 SEMNATAVNNDVQSL
+45 MNANAVNFDVQNQL
-60 LKPLPKAFN
+60 RPLPKAFN
-69 KKKFALSYG
+69 KKKFVLSYN
-78 VVNNQVLSEIQNLAK
+78 VVNNPILSEIQNLSK

-105 NNINSWMITAET
+105 QKINSWMISAET

-128 IASELPEAFNAVYG
+128 IASELPEVFNHVFG
-142 KNGDKLS
+142 KNGEQLS
-149 VVTPLYLGN
+149 VVTPMYLGD
-158 TGKKKAV
+158 TKKKKAAFE
-165 LSGDVYTG
+165 GDVYTG
-173 GENKQIQLKEVKV
+173 TENKKIQLKKIRV

-191 VGDKQA
+191 AADRPA
-197 LNKFKVK
+197 LHKFKVT
-204 VYTGRFNDTDYIFFE
+204 VYTGVFNNTNYIFLA
-219 NERFFSINPHKD
+219 NDRFFSINPHPD
-231 NPPAQDGCYVKNEYG
+231 NPSAQDGCYVMNEFG
-246 INEVERFAFLS
+246 INEVERFAFFS

-267 FDGKIKDISAPN
+267 FEGKIKDISRPN
-279 VVIANDWHSGALS
+279 VLIANDWHSGALS
-292 GLTKYFTVA
+292 GLTKYFTKA
-301 QAEALRMKPE
+301 QIEAQRMSPE
-311 LADKLKALP
+311 LAEKMKALP
-320 IVHIAHH
+320 IVHVAHH
-327 LGYQGWDYE
+327 LGYQGWDYDN
-336 LTSKLLNSLYE
+336 TSRILNSLYE

-364 PRAVNTLIVSDCYNQ
+364 PRATNTLIVSDCYNQ

-403 ELGFGFDFRDILK
+403 ELGFGFDFR
-416 IRKDHRNFFGIV
+416 
-428 NGYEKKLISPNQ
+428 
-440 EKIAGVNDY
+440 
-449 FREFEFKVFDEHS
+449 VFDENS
-462 LDAKNH
+462 LEAKNH
-468 NKAEFIRFISKIAS
+468 NKAEFIKLISKIAA

-493 IETYKFADISQS
+493 IDIYKFEDISQS

-537 IQDYDDFKKEL
+537 IHEFDDFKKEL

-553 GGAGDDVNFAILT
+553 GGAGDDTNFAILT
-566 ELKDKVSKINP
+566 HLKDKISQINP
-577 EAGKR
+577 KAGER

-631 TGGLVDTI
+631 TGGLVDTV

-654 GRRVYGSNLTAQ
+654 GRRVYGNNLTAK
-666 RLKNNVNAYAETLRK
+666 RLKNNVNAYAETLQK
-681 SLDTF
+681 VLDTF
-686 YENPET
+686 YNNPQT
-692 IMQMKKNAMIKDFGW
+692 ITEMKKNAMIKNFGW
-707 SVEGGSLE
+707 DVEDGSLY

>member
-1 MYTLGNLVTKVS
+1 
-13 QVKSNNSIILN
+13 
-24 AGVFGGLC
+24 
-32 YIDVNYFSCFLRE
+32 
-45 SEMNATAVNNDVQSL
+45 MNANAVNFDVQNQL
-60 LKPLPKAFN
+60 RPLPKAFN
-69 KKKFALSYG
+69 KKKFVLSYN
-78 VVNNQVLSEIQNLAK
+78 VVNNPILSEIQNLSK

-105 NNINSWMITAET
+105 QKINSWMISAET

-128 IASELPEAFNAVYG
+128 IASELPEVFNHVFG
-142 KNGDKLS
+142 KNGEQLS
-149 VVTPLYLGN
+149 VVTPMYLGD
-158 TGKKKAV
+158 TKKKKAAFE
-165 LSGDVYTG
+165 GDVYTG
-173 GENKQIQLKEVKV
+173 TENKKIQLKKIRV

-191 VGDKQA
+191 AADRPA
-197 LNKFKVK
+197 LHKFKVT
-204 VYTGRFNDTDYIFFE
+204 VYTGVFNNTNYIFLA
-219 NERFFSINPHKD
+219 NDRFFSINPHPD
-231 NPPAQDGCYVKNEYG
+231 NPSAQDGCYVMNEFG
-246 INEVERFAFLS
+246 INEVERFAFFS

-267 FDGKIKDISAPN
+267 FEGKIKDISRPN
-279 VVIANDWHSGALS
+279 VLIANDWHSGALS
-292 GLTKYFTVA
+292 GLTKYFTKA
-301 QAEALRMKPE
+301 QIEAQRMSPE
-311 LADKLKALP
+311 LAEKMKALP
-320 IVHIAHH
+320 IVHVAHH
-327 LGYQGWDYE
+327 LGYQGWDYDN
-336 LTSKLLNSLYE
+336 TSRILNSLYE

-364 PRAVNTLIVSDCYNQ
+364 PRATNTLIVSDCYNQ

-428 NGYEKKLISPNQ
+428 NGYEKKLISPNK
-440 EKIAGVNDY
+440 EKIEGLNTY
-449 FREFEFKVFDEHS
+449 FQGFDFRVFDENS
-462 LDAKNH
+462 LEAKNH
-468 NKAEFIRFISKIAS
+468 NKAEFIKLISKIAA

-493 IETYKFADISQS
+493 IDIYKFEDISQS

-537 IQDYDDFKKEL
+537 IHEFDDFKKEL

-553 GGAGDDVNFAILT
+553 GGAGDDTNFAILT
-566 ELKDKVSKINP
+566 HLKDKISQINP
-577 EAGKR
+577 KAGER

-613 GLTQMEAM
+613 RLTQMEAM

-631 TGGLVDTI
+631 TGGLVDTV

-654 GRRVYGSNLTAQ
+654 GRRVYGNNLTAK
-666 RLKNNVNAYAETLRK
+666 RLKNNVNAYAETLQK
-681 SLDTF
+681 VLDTF
-686 YENPET
+686 YNNPQT
-692 IMQMKKNAMIKDFGW
+692 ITEMKKNAMIKNFGW
-707 SVEGGSLE
+707 DVEDGSLY

>member
-1 MYTLGNLVTKVS
+1 
-13 QVKSNNSIILN
+13 
-24 AGVFGGLC
+24 
-32 YIDVNYFSCFLRE
+32 
-45 SEMNATAVNNDVQSL
+45 MNANAVNFDVQNQL
-60 LKPLPKAFN
+60 RPLPKAFN
-69 KKKFALSYG
+69 KKKFVLSYN
-78 VVNNQVLSEIQNLAK
+78 VVNNPILSEIQNLSK

-105 NNINSWMITAET
+105 QKINSWMISAET

-128 IASELPEAFNAVYG
+128 IASELPEVFNHVFG
-142 KNGDKLS
+142 KNGEQLS
-149 VVTPLYLGN
+149 VVTPMYLGD
-158 TGKKKAV
+158 TKKKKAAFE
-165 LSGDVYTG
+165 GDVYTG
-173 GENKQIQLKEVKV
+173 TENKKIQLKKIRV

-191 VGDKQA
+191 AADRPA
-197 LNKFKVK
+197 LHKFKVT
-204 VYTGRFNDTDYIFFE
+204 VYTGVFNNTNYIFLA
-219 NERFFSINPHKD
+219 NDRFFSINPHPD
-231 NPPAQDGCYVKNEYG
+231 NPSAQDGCYVMNEFG
-246 INEVERFAFLS
+246 INEVERFAFFS

-267 FDGKIKDISAPN
+267 FEGKIKDISRPN
-279 VVIANDWHSGALS
+279 VLIANDWHSGALS
-292 GLTKYFTVA
+292 GLTKYFTKA
-301 QAEALRMKPE
+301 QIEAQRMSPE
-311 LADKLKALP
+311 LAEKMKALP
-320 IVHIAHH
+320 IVHVAHH
-327 LGYQGWDYE
+327 LGYQGWDYDN
-336 LTSKLLNSLYE
+336 TSRILNSLYE

-364 PRAVNTLIVSDCYNQ
+364 PRATNTLIVSDCYNQ

-396 YMEEVSK
+396 YLEEVSK

-428 NGYEKKLISPNQ
+428 NGYEKKLISPNK
-440 EKIAGVNDY
+440 EKIEGLNTY
-449 FREFEFKVFDEHS
+449 FQGFDFRVFDENS
-462 LDAKNH
+462 LEAKNH
-468 NKAEFIRFISKIAS
+468 NKAEFIKLISKIAA

-493 IETYKFADISQS
+493 IDIYKFEDISQS

-537 IQDYDDFKKEL
+537 IHEFDDFKKEL

-553 GGAGDDVNFAILT
+553 GGAGDDTNFAILT
-566 ELKDKVSKINP
+566 HLKDKISQINP
-577 EAGKR
+577 KAGER

-631 TGGLVDTI
+631 TGGLVDTV

-654 GRRVYGSNLTAQ
+654 GRRVYGNNLTAK
-666 RLKNNVNAYAETLRK
+666 RLKNNVNAYAETLQK
-681 SLDTF
+681 VLDTF
-686 YENPET
+686 YNNPQT
-692 IMQMKKNAMIKDFGW
+692 ITEMKKNAMIKNFGW
-707 SVEGGSLE
+707 DVEDGSLY

>member
-1 MYTLGNLVTKVS
+1 
-13 QVKSNNSIILN
+13 
-24 AGVFGGLC
+24 
-32 YIDVNYFSCFLRE
+32 
-45 SEMNATAVNNDVQSL
+45 MNANAVNFDVQNQL
-60 LKPLPKAFN
+60 RPLPKAFN
-69 KKKFALSYG
+69 KKKFVLSYN
-78 VVNNQVLSEIQNLAK
+78 VVNNPILSEIQNLSK

-105 NNINSWMITAET
+105 QKINSWMISAET

-128 IASELPEAFNAVYG
+128 IASELPEVFNHVFG
-142 KNGDKLS
+142 KNGEQLS
-149 VVTPLYLGN
+149 VVTPMYLGD
-158 TGKKKAV
+158 TKKKKAAFE
-165 LSGDVYTG
+165 GDVYTG
-173 GENKQIQLKEVKV
+173 TENKKIQLKKIRV

-191 VGDKQA
+191 AADRPA
-197 LNKFKVK
+197 LHKFKVT
-204 VYTGRFNDTDYIFFE
+204 VYTGVFNNTNYIFLA
-219 NERFFSINPHKD
+219 NDRFFSINPHPN
-231 NPPAQDGCYVKNEYG
+231 NPSAQDGCYVMNEFG
-246 INEVERFAFLS
+246 INEVERFAFFS

-267 FDGKIKDISAPN
+267 FEGKIKDISRPN
-279 VVIANDWHSGALS
+279 VLIANDWHSGALS
-292 GLTKYFTVA
+292 GLTKYFTKA
-301 QAEALRMKPE
+301 QIEAQRMSPE
-311 LADKLKALP
+311 LAEKMKSLP
-320 IVHIAHH
+320 IVHVAHH
-327 LGYQGWDYE
+327 LGYQGWDYDN
-336 LTSKLLNSLYE
+336 TSRILNSLYE

-364 PRAVNTLIVSDCYNQ
+364 PRATNTLIVSDCYNQ

-428 NGYEKKLISPNQ
+428 NGYEKKLISPNK
-440 EKIAGVNDY
+440 EKIEGLNTY
-449 FREFEFKVFDEHS
+449 FQGFDFRVFDENS
-462 LDAKNH
+462 LEAKNH
-468 NKAEFIRFISKIAS
+468 NKAEFIKLISKIAA

-493 IETYKFADISQS
+493 IDIYKFEDISQS

-537 IQDYDDFKKEL
+537 IHEFDDFKKEL

-553 GGAGDDVNFAILT
+553 GGAGDNTNFAILT
-566 ELKDKVSKINP
+566 HLKDKISQINP
-577 EAGKR
+577 KAGER

-631 TGGLVDTI
+631 TGGLVDTV

-654 GRRVYGSNLTAQ
+654 GRRVYGNNLTAK
-666 RLKNNVNAYAETLRK
+666 RLKNNVNAYAETLQK
-681 SLDTF
+681 VLDTF
-686 YENPET
+686 YNNPQT
-692 IMQMKKNAMIKDFGW
+692 ITEMKKNAMIKNFGW
-707 SVEGGSLE
+707 DVEDGSLY

>member
-1 MYTLGNLVTKVS
+1 
-13 QVKSNNSIILN
+13 
-24 AGVFGGLC
+24 
-32 YIDVNYFSCFLRE
+32 
-45 SEMNATAVNNDVQSL
+45 MNANAVNFDVQNQL
-60 LKPLPKAFN
+60 RPLPKAFN
-69 KKKFALSYG
+69 KKKFVLSYN
-78 VVNNQVLSEIQNLAK
+78 VVNNPILSEIQNLSK

-105 NNINSWMITAET
+105 QKINSWMISAET

-128 IASELPEAFNAVYG
+128 IASELPEVFNHVFG
-142 KNGDKLS
+142 KNGEQLS
-149 VVTPLYLGN
+149 VVTPMYLGD
-158 TGKKKAV
+158 TKKKKAAFE
-165 LSGDVYTG
+165 GDVYTG
-173 GENKQIQLKEVKV
+173 TENKKIQLKKIRV

-191 VGDKQA
+191 AADRPA
-197 LNKFKVK
+197 LHKFKVT
-204 VYTGRFNDTDYIFFE
+204 VYTGVFNNTNYIFLA
-219 NERFFSINPHKD
+219 NDRFFSINPHPD
-231 NPPAQDGCYVKNEYG
+231 NPSAQDGCYVMNEFG
-246 INEVERFAFLS
+246 INEVERFAFFS

-267 FDGKIKDISAPN
+267 FEGKIKDISRPN
-279 VVIANDWHSGALS
+279 VLIANDWHSGALS
-292 GLTKYFTVA
+292 GLTKYFTKA
-301 QAEALRMKPE
+301 QIEAQRMSPE
-311 LADKLKALP
+311 LAEKMKALP
-320 IVHIAHH
+320 IVHVAHH
-327 LGYQGWDYE
+327 LGYQGWDYDN
-336 LTSKLLNSLYE
+336 TSRILNSLYE

-364 PRAVNTLIVSDCYNQ
+364 PRATNTLIVSDCYNQ

-428 NGYEKKLISPNQ
+428 NGYEKKLISPNK
-440 EKIAGVNDY
+440 EKIEGLNTY
-449 FREFEFKVFDEHS
+449 FQGFDFRVFDENS
-462 LDAKNH
+462 LEAKNH
-468 NKAEFIRFISKIAS
+468 NKAEFIKLISKIAA

-493 IETYKFADISQS
+493 IDIYKFEDISQS

-537 IQDYDDFKKEL
+537 IHEFDDFKKEL

-553 GGAGDDVNFAILT
+553 GGAGDDTNFAILT
-566 ELKDKVSKINP
+566 HLKDKISQINP
-577 EAGKR
+577 KAGER

-631 TGGLVDTI
+631 TGGLVDTV

-654 GRRVYGSNLTAQ
+654 GRRVYGNNLTAK
-666 RLKNNVNAYAETLRK
+666 RLKNNVNAYAETLQK
-681 SLDTF
+681 VLDTF
-686 YENPET
+686 YNNPQT
-692 IMQMKKNAMIKDFGW
+692 ITEMKKNAMIKNFGW
-707 SVEGGSLE
+707 DVEDGSLY
-715 KYYNLLRFGHL
+715 KYYNLPRFGHL

>member
-1 MYTLGNLVTKVS
+1 
-13 QVKSNNSIILN
+13 
-24 AGVFGGLC
+24 
-32 YIDVNYFSCFLRE
+32 
-45 SEMNATAVNNDVQSL
+45 MNANAVNFDVQNQL
-60 LKPLPKAFN
+60 RPLPKAFN
-69 KKKFALSYG
+69 KKKFVLSYN
-78 VVNNQVLSEIQNLAK
+78 VVNNPILSEIQNLSK

-105 NNINSWMITAET
+105 QKINSWMISAET

-128 IASELPEAFNAVYG
+128 IASELPEVFNHVFG
-142 KNGDKLS
+142 KNGEQLS
-149 VVTPLYLGN
+149 VVTPMYLGD
-158 TGKKKAV
+158 TKKKKAAFE
-165 LSGDVYTG
+165 GDVYTG
-173 GENKQIQLKEVKV
+173 TENKKIQLKKIRV

-191 VGDKQA
+191 AADRPA
-197 LNKFKVK
+197 LHKFKVT
-204 VYTGRFNDTDYIFFE
+204 VYTGVFNNTNYIFLA
-219 NERFFSINPHKD
+219 NDRFFSINPHPD
-231 NPPAQDGCYVKNEYG
+231 NPSAQDGCYVMNEFG
-246 INEVERFAFLS
+246 INEVERFAFFS

-267 FDGKIKDISAPN
+267 FEGKIKDISRPN
-279 VVIANDWHSGALS
+279 VLIANDWHSGALS
-292 GLTKYFTVA
+292 GLTKYFTKA
-301 QAEALRMKPE
+301 QIEAQRMSPE
-311 LADKLKALP
+311 LAEKMKSLP
-320 IVHIAHH
+320 IVHVAHH
-327 LGYQGWDYE
+327 LGYQGWDYDN
-336 LTSKLLNSLYE
+336 TSRILNSLYE

-364 PRAVNTLIVSDCYNQ
+364 PRATNTLIVSDCYNQ

-428 NGYEKKLISPNQ
+428 NGYEKKLISPNK
-440 EKIAGVNDY
+440 EKIEGLDTY
-449 FREFEFKVFDEHS
+449 FQGFDFRVFDENS
-462 LDAKNH
+462 LEAKNH
-468 NKAEFIRFISKIAS
+468 NKAEFIKLISKIAA

-493 IETYKFADISQS
+493 IDIYKFEDISQS

-537 IQDYDDFKKEL
+537 IHEFDDFKKEL

-553 GGAGDDVNFAILT
+553 GGAGDDTNFAILT
-566 ELKDKVSKINP
+566 HLKDKISQINP
-577 EAGKR
+577 KAGER

-631 TGGLVDTI
+631 TGGLVDTV

-654 GRRVYGSNLTAQ
+654 GRRVYGNNLTAK
-666 RLKNNVNAYAETLRK
+666 RLKNNVNAYAETLQK
-681 SLDTF
+681 VLDTF
-686 YENPET
+686 YNNPQT
-692 IMQMKKNAMIKDFGW
+692 ITEMKKNAMIKNFGW
-707 SVEGGSLE
+707 DVEDGSLY

>member
-1 MYTLGNLVTKVS
+1 
-13 QVKSNNSIILN
+13 
-24 AGVFGGLC
+24 
-32 YIDVNYFSCFLRE
+32 
-45 SEMNATAVNNDVQSL
+45 MNANAVNFDVQNQL
-60 LKPLPKAFN
+60 RPLPKAFN
-69 KKKFALSYG
+69 KKKFVLSYN
-78 VVNNQVLSEIQNLAK
+78 VVNNPILSEIQNLSK
-93 KQCLGKNPWPEI
+93 KQCLGKNSWPEI
-105 NNINSWMITAET
+105 QKINSWMISAET

-128 IASELPEAFNAVYG
+128 IASELPEVFNHVFG
-142 KNGDKLS
+142 KNGEQLS
-149 VVTPLYLGN
+149 VVTPMYLGD
-158 TGKKKAV
+158 TKKKKAAFE
-165 LSGDVYTG
+165 GDVYTG
-173 GENKQIQLKEVKV
+173 TENKKIQLKKIRV

-191 VGDKQA
+191 AADRPA
-197 LNKFKVK
+197 LHKFKVT
-204 VYTGRFNDTDYIFFE
+204 VYTGVFNNTNYIFLA
-219 NERFFSINPHKD
+219 NDRFFSINPHPD
-231 NPPAQDGCYVKNEYG
+231 NPSAQDGCYVMNEFG
-246 INEVERFAFLS
+246 INEVERFAFFS

-267 FDGKIKDISAPN
+267 FEGKIKDISRPN
-279 VVIANDWHSGALS
+279 VLIANDWHSGALS
-292 GLTKYFTVA
+292 GLTKYFTKA
-301 QAEALRMKPE
+301 QIEAQRMSPE
-311 LADKLKALP
+311 LAEKMKALP
-320 IVHIAHH
+320 IVHVAHH
-327 LGYQGWDYE
+327 LGYQGWDYDN
-336 LTSKLLNSLYE
+336 TSRILNSLYE

-364 PRAVNTLIVSDCYNQ
+364 PRATNTLIVSDCYNQ

-428 NGYEKKLISPNQ
+428 NGYEKKLISPNK
-440 EKIAGVNDY
+440 EKIEGLNTY
-449 FREFEFKVFDEHS
+449 FQGFDFRVFDENS
-462 LDAKNH
+462 LEAKNH
-468 NKAEFIRFISKIAS
+468 NKAEFIKLISKIAA

-493 IETYKFADISQS
+493 IDIYKFEDISQS

-537 IQDYDDFKKEL
+537 IHEFDDFKKEL

-553 GGAGDDVNFAILT
+553 GGAGDDTNFAILT
-566 ELKDKVSKINP
+566 HLKDKISQINP
-577 EAGKR
+577 KAGER

-631 TGGLVDTI
+631 TGGLVDTV

-654 GRRVYGSNLTAQ
+654 GRRVYGNNLTAK
-666 RLKNNVNAYAETLRK
+666 RLKNNVNAYAETLQK
-681 SLDTF
+681 VLDTF
-686 YENPET
+686 YNNPQT
-692 IMQMKKNAMIKDFGW
+692 ITEMKKNAMIKNFGW
-707 SVEGGSLE
+707 DVENGSLY

>member
-1 MYTLGNLVTKVS
+1 
-13 QVKSNNSIILN
+13 
-24 AGVFGGLC
+24 
-32 YIDVNYFSCFLRE
+32 
-45 SEMNATAVNNDVQSL
+45 MNANAVNFDVQNQL
-60 LKPLPKAFN
+60 RPLPKAFN
-69 KKKFALSYG
+69 KKKFVLSYN
-78 VVNNQVLSEIQNLAK
+78 VVNNPILSEIQNLSK

-105 NNINSWMITAET
+105 QKINSWMISAET

-128 IASELPEAFNAVYG
+128 IASELPEVFNHVFG
-142 KNGDKLS
+142 KNGEQLS
-149 VVTPLYLGN
+149 VVTPMYLGD
-158 TGKKKAV
+158 TKKKKAAFE
-165 LSGDVYTG
+165 GDVYTG
-173 GENKQIQLKEVKV
+173 TENKKIQLKKIRV

-191 VGDKQA
+191 AADRPA
-197 LNKFKVK
+197 LHKFKVT
-204 VYTGRFNDTDYIFFE
+204 VYTGVFNNTNYIFLA
-219 NERFFSINPHKD
+219 NDRFFSINPHPD
-231 NPPAQDGCYVKNEYG
+231 NPSAQDGCYVMNEFG
-246 INEVERFAFLS
+246 INEVERFAFFS

-267 FDGKIKDISAPN
+267 FEGKIKDISRPN
-279 VVIANDWHSGALS
+279 VLIANDWHSGALS
-292 GLTKYFTVA
+292 GLTKYFTKA
-301 QAEALRMKPE
+301 QIEAQRMSPE
-311 LADKLKALP
+311 LAEKMKALP
-320 IVHIAHH
+320 IVHVAHH
-327 LGYQGWDYE
+327 LGYQGWDYDN
-336 LTSKLLNSLYE
+336 TSRILNSLYE

-364 PRAVNTLIVSDCYNQ
+364 PRATNTLIVSDCYNQ

-428 NGYEKKLISPNQ
+428 NGYEKKLISPNK
-440 EKIAGVNDY
+440 EKIEGLNTY
-449 FREFEFKVFDEHS
+449 FQGFDFRVFDENS
-462 LDAKNH
+462 LEAKNH
-468 NKAEFIRFISKIAS
+468 NKAEFIKLISKIAA

-493 IETYKFADISQS
+493 IDIDKFEDISQS

-537 IQDYDDFKKEL
+537 IHEFDDFKKEL

-553 GGAGDDVNFAILT
+553 GGAGDDTNFAILT
-566 ELKDKVSKINP
+566 HLKDKISQINP
-577 EAGKR
+577 KAGER

-631 TGGLVDTI
+631 TGGLVDTV

-654 GRRVYGSNLTAQ
+654 GRRVYGNNLTAK
-666 RLKNNVNAYAETLRK
+666 RLKNNVNAYAETLQK
-681 SLDTF
+681 VLDTF
-686 YENPET
+686 YNNPQT
-692 IMQMKKNAMIKDFGW
+692 ITEMKKNAMIKNFGW
-707 SVEGGSLE
+707 DVEDGSLY

>member
-1 MYTLGNLVTKVS
+1 
-13 QVKSNNSIILN
+13 
-24 AGVFGGLC
+24 
-32 YIDVNYFSCFLRE
+32 
-45 SEMNATAVNNDVQSL
+45 MNANAVNFDVQNQL
-60 LKPLPKAFN
+60 RPLPKAFN
-69 KKKFALSYG
+69 KKKFVLSYN
-78 VVNNQVLSEIQNLAK
+78 VVNNPILSEIQNLSK

-105 NNINSWMITAET
+105 QKINSWMISAET

-128 IASELPEAFNAVYG
+128 IASELPEVFNHVFG
-142 KNGDKLS
+142 KNGEQLS
-149 VVTPLYLGN
+149 VVTPMYLGD
-158 TGKKKAV
+158 TKKKKAAFE
-165 LSGDVYTG
+165 GDVYTG
-173 GENKQIQLKEVKV
+173 TENKKIQLKKIRV

-191 VGDKQA
+191 AADRPA
-197 LNKFKVK
+197 LHKFKVT
-204 VYTGRFNDTDYIFFE
+204 VYTGVFNNTNYIFLA
-219 NERFFSINPHKD
+219 NDRFFSINPHPD
-231 NPPAQDGCYVKNEYG
+231 NPSAQDGCYVMNEFG
-246 INEVERFAFLS
+246 INEVERFAFFS

-267 FDGKIKDISAPN
+267 FEGKIKDISRPN
-279 VVIANDWHSGALS
+279 VLIANDRHSGALS
-292 GLTKYFTVA
+292 GLTKYFTKA
-301 QAEALRMKPE
+301 QIEAQRMSPE
-311 LADKLKALP
+311 LAEKMKALP
-320 IVHIAHH
+320 IVHVAHH
-327 LGYQGWDYE
+327 LGYQGWDYDN
-336 LTSKLLNSLYE
+336 TSRILNSLYE

-364 PRAVNTLIVSDCYNQ
+364 PRATNTLIVSDCYNQ

-428 NGYEKKLISPNQ
+428 NGYEKKLISPNK
-440 EKIAGVNDY
+440 EKIEGLNTY
-449 FREFEFKVFDEHS
+449 FQGFDFRVFDENS
-462 LDAKNH
+462 LEAKNH
-468 NKAEFIRFISKIAS
+468 NKAEFIKLISKIAA

-493 IETYKFADISQS
+493 IDIYKFEDISQS

-537 IQDYDDFKKEL
+537 IHEFDDFKKEL

-553 GGAGDDVNFAILT
+553 GGAGDDTNFAILT
-566 ELKDKVSKINP
+566 HLKDKISQINP
-577 EAGKR
+577 KAGER

-631 TGGLVDTI
+631 TGGLVDTV

-654 GRRVYGSNLTAQ
+654 GRRVYGNNLTAK
-666 RLKNNVNAYAETLRK
+666 RLKNNVNAYAETLQK
-681 SLDTF
+681 VLDTF
-686 YENPET
+686 YNNPQT
-692 IMQMKKNAMIKDFGW
+692 ITEMKKNAMIKNFGW
-707 SVEGGSLE
+707 DVEDGSLY

>member
-1 MYTLGNLVTKVS
+1 
-13 QVKSNNSIILN
+13 
-24 AGVFGGLC
+24 
-32 YIDVNYFSCFLRE
+32 
-45 SEMNATAVNNDVQSL
+45 MNANAVNFDVQNQL
-60 LKPLPKAFN
+60 RPLPKAFN
-69 KKKFALSYG
+69 KKKFVLSYN
-78 VVNNQVLSEIQNLAK
+78 VVNNPILSEIQNLSK

-105 NNINSWMITAET
+105 QKINSWMISAET

-128 IASELPEAFNAVYG
+128 IASELPEVFNHVFG
-142 KNGDKLS
+142 KNGEQLS
-149 VVTPLYLGN
+149 VVTPMYLGD
-158 TGKKKAV
+158 TKKKKAAFE
-165 LSGDVYTG
+165 GDVYTG
-173 GENKQIQLKEVKV
+173 TENKKIQLKKIRV

-191 VGDKQA
+191 AADRPA
-197 LNKFKVK
+197 LHKFKVT
-204 VYTGRFNDTDYIFFE
+204 VYTGVFNNTNYIFLA
-219 NERFFSINPHKD
+219 NDRFFSINPHPD
-231 NPPAQDGCYVKNEYG
+231 NPSAQDGCYVMNEFG
-246 INEVERFAFLS
+246 INEVERFAFFS

-267 FDGKIKDISAPN
+267 FEGKIKDISRPN
-279 VVIANDWHSGALS
+279 VLIANDWHSGALS
-292 GLTKYFTVA
+292 GLTKYFTKA
-301 QAEALRMKPE
+301 QIEAQRMSPE
-311 LADKLKALP
+311 LAEKMKALP
-320 IVHIAHH
+320 IVHVAHH
-327 LGYQGWDYE
+327 LGYQGWDYDN
-336 LTSKLLNSLYE
+336 TSRILNSLYE

-364 PRAVNTLIVSDCYNQ
+364 PRATNTLIVSDCYNQ

-428 NGYEKKLISPNQ
+428 NGYEKKLISPNK
-440 EKIAGVNDY
+440 EKIEGLNTY
-449 FREFEFKVFDEHS
+449 FQGFDFRVFDENS
-462 LDAKNH
+462 LEAKNH
-468 NKAEFIRFISKIAS
+468 NKAEFIKLISKIAAY
-482 DPDYKKSVIPL
+482 PDYKKSVIPL
-493 IETYKFADISQS
+493 IDIYKFEDISQS

-537 IQDYDDFKKEL
+537 IHEFDDFKKEL

-553 GGAGDDVNFAILT
+553 GGAGDDTNFAILT
-566 ELKDKVSKINP
+566 HLKDKISQINP
-577 EAGKR
+577 KAGER

-631 TGGLVDTI
+631 TGGLVDTV

-654 GRRVYGSNLTAQ
+654 GRRVYGNNLTAK
-666 RLKNNVNAYAETLRK
+666 RLKNNVNAYAETLQK
-681 SLDTF
+681 VLDTF
-686 YENPET
+686 YNNPQT
-692 IMQMKKNAMIKDFGW
+692 ITEMKKNAMIKNFGW
-707 SVEGGSLE
+707 DVEDGSLY

>member
-1 MYTLGNLVTKVS
+1 
-13 QVKSNNSIILN
+13 
-24 AGVFGGLC
+24 
-32 YIDVNYFSCFLRE
+32 
-45 SEMNATAVNNDVQSL
+45 MNANAVNFDVQNQL
-60 LKPLPKAFN
+60 RPLPKAFN
-69 KKKFALSYG
+69 KKKFVLSYN
-78 VVNNQVLSEIQNLAK
+78 VVNNPILSEIQNLSK

-105 NNINSWMITAET
+105 QKINSWMISAET

-128 IASELPEAFNAVYG
+128 IASELPEVFNHVFG
-142 KNGDKLS
+142 KNGEQLS
-149 VVTPLYLGN
+149 VVTPMYLGD
-158 TGKKKAV
+158 TKKKKAAFE
-165 LSGDVYTG
+165 GDVYTG
-173 GENKQIQLKEVKV
+173 TENKKIQLKKIRV

-191 VGDKQA
+191 AADRPA
-197 LNKFKVK
+197 LHKFKVT
-204 VYTGRFNDTDYIFFE
+204 VYTGVFNNTNYIFLA
-219 NERFFSINPHKD
+219 NDRFFSINPHPD
-231 NPPAQDGCYVKNEYG
+231 NPSAQDGCYVMNEFG
-246 INEVERFAFLS
+246 INEVERFAFFS

-267 FDGKIKDISAPN
+267 FEGKIKDISRPN
-279 VVIANDWHSGALS
+279 VLIANDWHSGALS
-292 GLTKYFTVA
+292 GLTKYFTKA
-301 QAEALRMKPE
+301 QIEAQRMSPE
-311 LADKLKALP
+311 LAEKMKALP
-320 IVHIAHH
+320 IVHVAHH
-327 LGYQGWDYE
+327 LGYQGWDYDN
-336 LTSKLLNSLYE
+336 TSRILNSLYE

-364 PRAVNTLIVSDCYNQ
+364 PRATNTLIVSDCYNQ

-428 NGYEKKLISPNQ
+428 NGYEKKLISPNK
-440 EKIAGVNDY
+440 EKIEGLNTY
-449 FREFEFKVFDEHS
+449 FQGFDFRVFDENS
-462 LDAKNH
+462 LEAKNH
-468 NKAEFIRFISKIAS
+468 NKAEFIKLISKIAA

-493 IETYKFADISQS
+493 IDIYKFEDISQS

-532 AILKL
+532 AILQL
-537 IQDYDDFKKEL
+537 IHEFDDFKKEL

-553 GGAGDDVNFAILT
+553 GGAGDDTNFAILT
-566 ELKDKVSKINP
+566 HLKDKISQINP
-577 EAGKR
+577 KAGER

-631 TGGLVDTI
+631 TGGLVDTV

-654 GRRVYGSNLTAQ
+654 GRRVYGNNLTAK
-666 RLKNNVNAYAETLRK
+666 RLKNNVNAYAETLQK
-681 SLDTF
+681 VLDTF
-686 YENPET
+686 YNNPQT
-692 IMQMKKNAMIKDFGW
+692 ITEMKKNAMIKNFGW
-707 SVEGGSLE
+707 DVEDGSLY

>member
-1 MYTLGNLVTKVS
+1 
-13 QVKSNNSIILN
+13 
-24 AGVFGGLC
+24 
-32 YIDVNYFSCFLRE
+32 
-45 SEMNATAVNNDVQSL
+45 MNANAVNFDVQNQL
-60 LKPLPKAFN
+60 RPLPKAFN
-69 KKKFALSYG
+69 KKKFVLSYN
-78 VVNNQVLSEIQNLAK
+78 VVNNPILSEIQNLSK

-105 NNINSWMITAET
+105 QKINSWMISAET

-128 IASELPEAFNAVYG
+128 IASELPEVFNHVFG
-142 KNGDKLS
+142 KNGEQLS
-149 VVTPLYLGN
+149 VVTPMYLGD
-158 TGKKKAV
+158 TKKKKAAFE
-165 LSGDVYTG
+165 GDVYTG
-173 GENKQIQLKEVKV
+173 TENKKIQLKKIRV

-191 VGDKQA
+191 AADRPA
-197 LNKFKVK
+197 LHKFKVT
-204 VYTGRFNDTDYIFFE
+204 VYTGVFNNTNYIFLA
-219 NERFFSINPHKD
+219 NGRFFSINPHPD
-231 NPPAQDGCYVKNEYG
+231 NPSAQDGCYVMNEFG
-246 INEVERFAFLS
+246 INEVERFAFFS

-267 FDGKIKDISAPN
+267 FEGKIKDISRPN
-279 VVIANDWHSGALS
+279 VLIANDWHSGALS
-292 GLTKYFTVA
+292 GLTKYFTKA
-301 QAEALRMKPE
+301 QIEAQRMSPE
-311 LADKLKALP
+311 LAEKMKALP
-320 IVHIAHH
+320 IVHVAHH
-327 LGYQGWDYE
+327 LGYQGWDYDN
-336 LTSKLLNSLYE
+336 TSRILNSLYE

-364 PRAVNTLIVSDCYNQ
+364 PRATNTLIVSDCYNQ

-428 NGYEKKLISPNQ
+428 NGYEKKLISPNK
-440 EKIAGVNDY
+440 EKIEGLNTY
-449 FREFEFKVFDEHS
+449 FQGFDFRVFDENS
-462 LDAKNH
+462 LEAKNH
-468 NKAEFIRFISKIAS
+468 NKAEFIKLISKIAA

-493 IETYKFADISQS
+493 IDIYKFEDISQS

-537 IQDYDDFKKEL
+537 IHEFDDFKKEL

-553 GGAGDDVNFAILT
+553 GGAGDDTNFAILT
-566 ELKDKVSKINP
+566 HLKDKISQINP
-577 EAGKR
+577 KAGER

-631 TGGLVDTI
+631 TGGLVDTV

-654 GRRVYGSNLTAQ
+654 GRRVYGNNLTAK
-666 RLKNNVNAYAETLRK
+666 RLKNNVNAYAETLQK
-681 SLDTF
+681 VLDTF
-686 YENPET
+686 YNNPQT
-692 IMQMKKNAMIKDFGW
+692 ITEMKKNAMIKNFGW
-707 SVEGGSLE
+707 DVEDGSLY